1 MEETVSDAEG
11 THSHSDAGEFE
22 FVADPERL
30 DEYLNKSFSDSDS
43 SNDSSTSSS
52 SSSGDE
58 FDDPFLTDNEEYEE
72 EDTDDRK
79 PLPSIDDRFGRKT
92 SGSGEECD
100 HVIQVDLDIEEAI
113 FGNQYIQMEGHQM
126 LDPDRPPSFETPPPE
141 LRALSMYTESVA
153 HTRRRRH
160 ADHIIKNNSTQVPI
174 LCRPAAGNSS
184 SCADSLL
191 HTRMRM
197 VVPGTLSV
205 AQFCLALTRKVR
217 CFNKSIQVL
226 YSALKVNQV
235 CGICLL

>member
-1 MEETVSDAEG
+1 MDETVSDAEG
-11 THSHSDAGEFE
+11 THSDAGEFE

-52 SSSGDE
+52 SSSSDE

-72 EDTDDRK
+72 DDTDNRK
-79 PLPSIDDRFGRKT
+79 PFPSVERAR
-92 SGSGEECD
+92 GSGEECD
-100 HVIQVDLDIEEAI
+100 RVIQVDLDIAEPI
-113 FGNQYIQMEGHQM
+113 FGNQYIQMEPYQL
-126 LDPDRPPSFETPPPE
+126 LDPDRPPSFETPPPG

-174 LCRPAAGNSS
+174 LCRPATGNSS
-184 SCADSLL
+184 SCADALL

-205 AQFCLALTRKVR
+205 AQFCLALTRKVC
-217 CFNKSIQVL
+217 CFSKSIQVL